1 MMASESAALPYELAD
16 ADVDKPLKRPQQI
29 EALLS
34 SGVAWGELAPL
45 VFAGTT
51 DGALHCF
58 VPANPT
64 GSSLAF
70 LRWHATY
77 KKLYHASAR
86 FLDAWGVFL
95 TVVDAKLTLYTL
107 PLHANPHVDGSAP
120 PPSSSAAAA
129 ADDKKVVV
137 LDETKHT
144 QLVAVHDEARVV
156 CTLSKSHTLRVFDW
170 TVNRSLELRATHEL
184 STTLAGSPLVAPG
197 VLPVQKMALL
207 DDSHVLL
214 AFKKDWCVVHLDSG
228 AVLEPVAAPASGS
241 SPFSVDAIS
250 TVVTL
255 PPKPTRHPHKTLL
268 RDALVTCKHHALRI
282 RIVDSVSPPSSSR
295 GSARK
300 RVAVDRVVEY
310 NVTPR
315 AAVYHHPYVLWDL
328 QDKLAVYNSATVK
341 PVQTLPIKGMYSGCV
356 VPAPPSQAR
365 DAGNRPWPLAFLCVA
380 APFTVHVA
388 TMTPIAT
395 QLRRSMDAGRLE
407 DAVVLTE
414 LCPEDA
420 SLSDDDA
427 HALYAAYA
435 RDLFRRKQFETSM
448 TYFGTARVPAKDVL
462 RLFPRDLLPRVG
474 LEASIDPTDDE
485 AAVALGGDDLVQ
497 ALVALVEFLRQRRA
511 SPHAISFKG
520 AVSGQTHDPEHSLI
534 DTVLVKC
541 LALLTER
548 EDHRERA
555 HQELLQLV
563 QQENDCDVGETEVF
577 LRAHYAFDA
586 LLHFY
591 ATRKFHRKALELLD
605 DLERSAIAREAEKKQ
620 QQQDVTRLQGL
631 KTPSEYRAMTT
642 AYLRRLG
649 QKKAELVFE
658 FSRRVL
664 QVNPSL
670 GLSIFTQR
678 DVRIGKEDIDPVQ
691 IVQHLKTCQLDASSA
706 PSSTEESNDAA
717 LPLTESRFLAIEYV
731 TQVVNDPQRRVA
743 VPARLH
749 DDAVY
754 LLLDAIHAH
763 VQHTKHQSASAVTR
777 LTSRVALQRGL
788 LGQLR
793 RKLLAFLESPQA
805 QYHPERMLSRTPPEM
820 IDERAAL
827 LARLG
832 RHHEVLQLFALE
844 LRDAALAESYCNRC
858 YEAKQADASIY
869 STLLRLYLRP
879 TLPAS
884 AGSLSSLSSSPPK
897 PMWQRSVSLHLPVA
911 TSAKAT
917 PLPTST
923 SSAAVS
929 SEAVAAA
936 VNILNRYAE
945 RIDVATA
952 LELLPADVPV
962 ASLAPFLGRVLE
974 RQVERHR
981 NGQVKKQ
988 LAKIENF
995 RVRETLT
1002 LHRKNSVTV
1011 WSSHCCEG
1019 CGKKLG
1025 VGTFVRLP
1033 NGGLLHYACQPAP

>member
-1 MMASESAALPYELAD
+1 MASESAALPYELAD

-34 SGVAWGELAPL
+34 SGVAWGELAPAPASR
-45 VFAGTT
+45 FSAGT
-51 DGALHCF
+51 
-58 VPANPT
+58 P
-64 GSSLAF
+64 
-70 LRWHATY
+70 TY

-107 PLHANPHVDGSAP
+107 PLHANPH
-120 PPSSSAAAA
+120 
-129 ADDKKVVV
+129 KVVV

-241 SPFSVDAIS
+241 SPFS
-250 TVVTL
+250 
-255 PPKPTRHPHKTLL
+255 
-268 RDALVTCKHHALRI
+268 HHALRI

-315 AAVYHHPYVLWDL
+315 AAVYHHPFVLWDL
-328 QDKLAVYNSATVK
+328 QDKLAVYNSATMK
-341 PVQTLPIKGMYSGCV
+341 PVQTLPIQGNVQRLRRAC
-356 VPAPPSQAR
+356 AAF
-365 DAGNRPWPLAFLCVA
+365 AGTRRGQPPWPLAFVCVA

-395 QLRRSMDAGRLE
+395 SSGEAWTRATTPTRCS
-407 DAVVLTE
+407 
-414 LCPEDA
+414 
-420 SLSDDDA
+420 
-427 HALYAAYA
+427 AAYA

-448 TYFGTARVPAKDVL
+448 TYFGTARVPAKD
-462 RLFPRDLLPRVG
+462 
-474 LEASIDPTDDE
+474 
-485 AAVALGGDDLVQ
+485 
-497 ALVALVEFLRQRRA
+497 
-511 SPHAISFKG
+511 
-520 AVSGQTHDPEHSLI
+520 
-534 DTVLVKC
+534 C

-563 QQENDCDVGETEVF
+563 QQENDCDVGETEVL
-577 LRAHYAFDA
+577 LRAHLRVDA

-591 ATRKFHRKALELLD
+591 AKRKL
-605 DLERSAIAREAEKKQ
+605 
-620 QQQDVTRLQGL
+620 
-631 KTPSEYRAMTT
+631 
-642 AYLRRLG
+642 
-649 QKKAELVFE
+649 
-658 FSRRVL
+658 
-664 QVNPSL
+664 NPSL

-691 IVQHLKTCQLDASSA
+691 ILDASSA

-832 RHHEVLQLFALE
+832 RHHEVLQL
-844 LRDAALAESYCNRC
+844 
-858 YEAKQADASIY
+858 
-869 STLLRLYLRP
+869 LRLNC
-879 TLPAS
+879 AS
-884 AGSLSSLSSSPPK
+884 GTRGK
-897 PMWQRSVSLHLPVA
+897 
-911 TSAKAT
+911 
-917 PLPTST
+917 
-923 SSAAVS
+923 
-929 SEAVAAA
+929 
-936 VNILNRYAE
+936 
-945 RIDVATA
+945 
-952 LELLPADVPV
+952 LL
-962 ASLAPFLGRVLE
+962 
-974 RQVERHR
+974 
-981 NGQVKKQ
+981 
-988 LAKIENF
+988 
-995 RVRETLT
+995 
-1002 LHRKNSVTV
+1002 
-1011 WSSHCCEG
+1011 
-1019 CGKKLG
+1019 
-1025 VGTFVRLP
+1025 
-1033 NGGLLHYACQPAP
+1033 

>member
-1 MMASESAALPYELAD
+1 MSESSSLPYELAD
-16 ADVDKPLKRPQQI
+16 VEVDKPLKRPQQI

-34 SGVAWGELAPL
+34 SGVAWSELAPL
-45 VFAGTT
+45 VFMGTS
-51 DGALHCF
+51 DGSLHCF
-58 VPANPT
+58 VPANPN
-64 GSSLAF
+64 GALSF

-77 KKLYHASAR
+77 KKLYHASAQ
-86 FLDAWGVFL
+86 FLDAWGVYL
-95 TVVDAKLTLYTL
+95 TVTDAKLALYTL
-107 PLHANPHVDGSAP
+107 PLHSNPHVEGGT
-120 PPSSSAAAA
+120 PSS
-129 ADDKKVVV
+129 ADDKMVVV

-156 CTLSKSHTLRVFDW
+156 CVLSKSHTLRVFDW
-170 TVNRSLELRATHEL
+170 TVNRSLELRAQHEL
-184 STTLAGSPLVAPG
+184 AALLAASSLIAPG

-207 DDSHVLL
+207 GDSHVLL

-228 AVLEPVAAPASGS
+228 TVLEPADEATSPPFTVDTIS
-241 SPFSVDAIS
+241 S
-250 TVVTL
+250 VVTL
-255 PPKPTRHPHKTLL
+255 PPRHGRPGHRTLW
-268 RDALVTCKHHALRI
+268 RDALITCKHHALRI
-282 RIVDSVSPPSSSR
+282 RIVDAPL
-295 GSARK
+295 SAGPRK

-315 AAVYHHPYVLWDL
+315 SATYHHPYVLWDL
-328 QDKLAVYNSATVK
+328 HDKLAVYNSATMK
-341 PVQTLPIKGMYSGCV
+341 PVQTLPIKGMYSGGV
-356 VPAPPSQAR
+356 VPASSMQSR
-365 DAGNRPWPLAFLCVA
+365 DTANRPWPLAFVSVA
-380 APFTVHVA
+380 APFSVQVA

-395 QLRRSMDAGRLE
+395 QLRRSLDAGRLE

-414 LCPEDA
+414 LCPDDA
-420 SLSDDDA
+420 SLADDEA
-427 HALYAAYA
+427 SALYAAFA
-435 RDLFRRKQFETSM
+435 RDLFRRKQFDAAM
-448 TYFGTARVPAKDVL
+448 TYFRTANVAAIDVL

-474 LEASIDPTDDE
+474 LQ
-485 AAVALGGDDLVQ
+485 AVAEPTNEDAASALDGEDLVH
-497 ALVALVEFLRQRRA
+497 ALVALVEFLRQRRE
-511 SPHAISFKG
+511 SPTAIRFKG
-520 AVSGQTHDPEHSLI
+520 AVSGVTIDRELQLI
-534 DTVLVKC
+534 DTVLAKC
-541 LALLTER
+541 LVLLTER
-548 EDHRERA
+548 EGHRDRA
-555 HQELLQLV
+555 QQELLQLV
-563 QQENDCDVGETEVF
+563 QQENHCDVGETEVF
-577 LRAHYAFDA
+577 LRAHLAFEA

-605 DLERSAIAREAEKKQ
+605 DLERSAIAREAEKPGTT
-620 QQQDVTRLQGL
+620 TRLKGL

-649 QKKAELVFE
+649 QKKADLVFE

-664 QVNPSL
+664 QVSPAL

-691 IVQHLKTCQLDASSA
+691 IVQHLKTCQVDASQA
-706 PSSTEESNDAA
+706 PVVAAGHESQETA
-717 LPLTESRFLAIEYV
+717 LPLTESRYLAIEYV
-731 TQVVNDPQRRVA
+731 TQVVNDTDRRLA
-743 VPARLH
+743 LPTRLH

-754 LLLDAIHAH
+754 LLLDAIHAY
-763 VQHTKHQSASAVTR
+763 VQQTKHQSASAVTR
-777 LTSRVALQRGL
+777 LTSRVSLQRGH

-793 RKLLAFLESPQA
+793 RKLLAFLESPRA

-832 RHHEVLQLFALE
+832 RHHEVLQLYALE

-858 YEAKQADASIY
+858 FEAKQADTSIY

-879 TLPAS
+879 TLPANS
-884 AGSLSSLSSSPPK
+884 GSLSSLSSSPPK
-897 PMWQRSVSLHLPVA
+897 PLWQRSTSLHLPAAA
-911 TSAKAT
+911 TKAGAST
-917 PLPTST
+917 AGPTLTTTHS
-923 SSAAVS
+923 VS

-945 RIDVATA
+945 RIDVPTA

-962 ASLAPFLGRVLE
+962 ASLASFFARVLE

-995 RVRETLT
+995 RVREKLT
-1002 LHRKNSVTV
+1002 VHRKNSVTV